1 MELRR
6 SWFPNLEYTSIRCS
20 RRREDSQSF
29 HPHRRNIR
37 ARCHAIQQLFPV
49 NSMGR
54 GVLTRKPREIKH
66 YRRREWDEPVLEKSL
81 FSALF
86 LFYRHVI
93 WYPRLRQQ
101 ERRPSLPL
109 IITVS
114 TISFPEFSM
123 TRLSGRI

>member
-66 YRRREWDEPVLEKSL
+66 YGGENGTNQYWKNP
-81 FSALF
+81 
-86 LFYRHVI
+86 Y
-93 WYPRLRQQ
+93 
-101 ERRPSLPL
+101 SLPYFYFTGML
-109 IITVS
+109 YGIPGYGS
-114 TISFPEFSM
+114 RNGDPHY
-123 TRLSGRI
+123 